1 MDSRNGVWQCTR
13 LVVRYC
19 THSVRA
25 RTQLRPSPVACAGVR
40 ACMRVRVRRVRVRRV
55 LAANAGRLGSPQGR
69 LFWLSL
75 GRAEHS
81 RGRRITADA
90 TAREHDP
97 CRSRHD
103 ARTEKR
109 MTRPGPA
116 GMRSTG

>member
-55 LAANAGRLGSPQGR
+55 LAANAGRLGSPGR
-69 LFWLSL
+69 SRSPGTADGMLLPSL
-75 GRAEHS
+75 LLRAGWCQ
-81 RGRRITADA
+81 RGRGGCVWDGT
-90 TAREHDP
+90 
-97 CRSRHD
+97 CRSGR
-103 ARTEKR
+103 
-109 MTRPGPA
+109 
-116 GMRSTG
+116 